1 MTMTRRETLLTL
13 AALPALGVATPL
25 VARSAR
31 QIGWAD
37 LIPPGVPPAEI
48 VSEGTV
54 DAIKDIWRPVFDENA
69 TRFNTALSGVN
80 VRMPGYM
87 LPLATSGSGVTEF
100 ILVPYAGACIHVP
113 PPPPN
118 QLVFV
123 TTERPWNAQVMFEPV
138 WVTGTLAIDPISTN
152 LADIGYSM
160 EADLIELYEWK

>member
-1 MTMTRRETLLTL
+1 
-13 AALPALGVATPL
+13 
-25 VARSAR
+25 
-31 QIGWAD
+31 
-37 LIPPGVPPAEI
+37 
-48 VSEGTV
+48 
-54 DAIKDIWRPVFDENA
+54 
-69 TRFNTALSGVN
+69 
-80 VRMPGYM
+80 MPGYM

-138 WVTGTLAIDPISTN
+138 WVTGPLAIDPISTN

-160 EADLIELYEWK
+160 QADLIELYEWK